1 MPTRSQSPV
10 IKYVLKRTSGKR
22 QPNFTLYNFLW
33 RCTYLILSLH
43 IKISLDSSFIFFYH
57 PFTLYLLLMSAFV
70 CQFSGNH
77 TPSTFLSIFTTNLS
91 FWCLTIHTHP
101 HCYTQYLAPVFD
113 HQHSKKPSLASLQI
127 LLSLKIPNL
136 ISTTTAFV
144 CSITSFMVKL
154 LPWYLVQPCDTAT
167 GKWYLFFTKDQNYH
181 DNSNPV
187 YPIFY
192 TRNPNNQLLQIFLTV
207 CFTPLCCFSKY
218 FTQPVCDFPPLFIFL
233 FISSKF
239 CDKIY

>member
-1 MPTRSQSPV
+1 MLS
-10 IKYVLKRTSGKR
+10 YA
-22 QPNFTLYNFLW
+22 NFLA
-33 RCTYLILSLH
+33 T
-43 IKISLDSSFIFFYH
+43 
-57 PFTLYLLLMSAFV
+57 
-70 CQFSGNH
+70 
-77 TPSTFLSIFTTNLS
+77 TPPQPFLSIFTTNLS

-154 LPWYLVQPCDTAT
+154 LPWYLVQPKPCDTAT
-167 GKWYLFFTKDQNYH
+167 GNWYLFLTKNQNYH

-192 TRNPNNQLLQIFLTV
+192 TQNPNNRLLLFDCLLYTSLLLLKILYTARLRFSS
-207 CFTPLCCFSKY
+207 FTP
-218 FTQPVCDFPPLFIFL
+218 FL
-233 FISSKF
+233 SSKF
-239 CDKIY
+239 CDKIN